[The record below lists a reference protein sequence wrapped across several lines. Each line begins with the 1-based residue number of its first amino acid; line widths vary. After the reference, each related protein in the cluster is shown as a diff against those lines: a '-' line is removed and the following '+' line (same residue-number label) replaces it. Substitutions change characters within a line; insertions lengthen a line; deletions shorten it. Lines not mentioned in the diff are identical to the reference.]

1 VAIFH
6 CQFSI
11 ISRSQGKS
19 SVGASAYRAGEKLYN
34 ERDGMEHDYIK
45 KTGVVYKEILT
56 PDNAPEWA
64 KDRSKLW
71 NEVEKIEKSKNS
83 QLAREVNIA
92 LPTELNRGQQIELL
106 KGYIKDN
113 FTSKGMVAD
122 LAIHDKADGNPHAH
136 VMLTVRPFEKDGTW
150 GAKAKKE
157 YILDQNGQKIKQG
170 KEFKSK
176 KIETTD
182 WNKKENIEKWREQW
196 ANHTN
201 RALEKAN
208 VKERID
214 HRSYQERGI
223 DKVATIHEGHKVR
236 AMESRGIKT
245 EIGSYN
251 KQAAEKN
258 KMLELVERQI
268 NIYEKQ
274 KGELEHGRIKSN
286 GITNGA
292 IGGKGH
298 STNIGT
304 EYFLGKKSRGN
315 DVSISRV
322 EKPIT
327 IDKGHIESSQ
337 TGQREFNKEA
347 SRERGNEDRTNQI
360 SKQGDIGTKNRSRGN
375 EEIKLSESRGNEQ
388 ETSRGNQGKSN
399 IPQESV
405 GQHNGLSL
413 PSEEHTESIMDRE
426 SQTIRNTASDNSR
439 IDRGNSGNIPTGNP
453 FAEALQALDG
463 AIKKAEH
470 KELELAEKEKAKL
483 EKQMKKPQKSKGK
496 DWDIER

>member
-1 VAIFH
+1 MAIFH

-304 EYFLGKKSRGN
+304 EYFFGKKSRGN
-315 DVSISRV
+315 DVFSSRV

-327 IDKGHIESSQ
+327 IDKGHIESSE
-337 TGQREFNKEA
+337 TGQRGINKEA
-347 SRERGNEDRTNQI
+347 SREREDKPRVKGENEPYLQGNA
-360 SKQGDIGTKNRSRGN
+360 
-375 EEIKLSESRGNEQ
+375 
-388 ETSRGNQGKSN
+388 RGNQGIEERQLSETRADSKERIRGIDQEPRQQQGAYKASN
-399 IPQESV
+399 GTSIS
-405 GQHNGLSL
+405 SK
-413 PSEEHTESIMDRE
+413 EHTQPELEGEGKAIL
-426 SQTIRNTASDNSR
+426 NTTTVNSR
-439 IDRGNSGNIPTGNP
+439 SNSSSNRGISTSPLDDVLK
-453 FAEALQALDG
+453 ALESSVQ
-463 AIKKAEH
+463 KVFQEE
-470 KELELAEKEKAKL
+470 KEMAEKEARKL
-483 EKQMKKPQKSKGK
+483 EKQMKKPQKSKGQ